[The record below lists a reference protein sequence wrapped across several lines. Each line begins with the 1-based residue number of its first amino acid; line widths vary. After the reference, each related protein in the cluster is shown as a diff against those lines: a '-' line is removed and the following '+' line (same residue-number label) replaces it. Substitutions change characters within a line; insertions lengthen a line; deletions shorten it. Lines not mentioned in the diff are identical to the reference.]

1 MTEYEILNKRLV
13 NHMKKETGTTEM
25 GPSTNCAIAIAIVSV
40 CSPMTSRAYFFLD
53 KVKPAPGRSSNCKML
68 CLATAVCSFIRQPAT
83 LSFFFS
89 LQGQRLPVPENVSN
103 SLQNENQLKVEMT
116 DLCGSAKT
124 NRLSFR
130 SVRTTPLL
138 WQ

>member
-1 MTEYEILNKRLV
+1 VTEYEIKNKTAGQP
-13 NHMKKETGTTEM
+13 HEKETGTTEM

-53 KVKPAPGRSSNCKML
+53 KVKPAPGSSRSNCKIL
-68 CLATAVCSFIRQPAT
+68 RLATAGSFIGQPAT
-83 LSFFFS
+83 TSFLFLSRRPTSAGTRKCVQFFA
-89 LQGQRLPVPENVSN
+89 
-103 SLQNENQLKVEMT
+103 NEFQLKVEMT
-116 DLCGSAKT
+116 NLCGSAKT